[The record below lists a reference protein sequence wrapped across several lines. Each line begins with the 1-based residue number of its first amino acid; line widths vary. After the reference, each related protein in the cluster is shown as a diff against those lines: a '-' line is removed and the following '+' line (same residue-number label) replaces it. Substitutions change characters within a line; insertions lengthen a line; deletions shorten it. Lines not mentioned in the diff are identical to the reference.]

1 MIDRRSALK
10 SLIAATLVSSAGTP
24 LVAHGR
30 ERIIKPARLE
40 PGQTIGLVTPASN
53 TLENEDIE
61 MAADIVRSL
70 GFRVKKAGNIY
81 ARTNYLAGSD
91 EGRASDLNAMF
102 ADDEVD
108 AIFCVRGGYGTT
120 RILPYLDYELIR
132 ANPKVLMGY
141 SDITGLI
148 NAIFVKTGLVG
159 FHGPNASQNFS
170 DYALGEY
177 RKVLVEPSAR
187 PVIGQAPPFEARPGR
202 IDKVNRL
209 TRIAGGTARGRLI
222 GGNLTLLTSINGT
235 PYEPDYSDCILFL
248 EDVSEAP
255 YRVDRMLTELWLS
268 GHLDKVSG
276 VAIGKFTDFESD
288 GNQFSME
295 EIFRMR
301 FEPLGVPTLRGL
313 MIGHIEDQTTVP
325 VGIEAELNV
334 DAGTL
339 TLLERAVS

>member
-1 MIDRRSALK
+1 MIDRRTALK
-10 SLIAATLVSSAGTP
+10 SLIAATLAGAAGAP
-24 LVAHGR
+24 VAARGR

-40 PGQTIGLVTPASN
+40 SGQTIGLVTPASN

-70 GFRVKKAGNIY
+70 GFRVKKADNIY

-91 EGRASDLNAMF
+91 EGRANDLNAMF
-102 ADDEVD
+102 ADDDVD

-120 RILPYLDYELIR
+120 RILPWLDYELIR

-159 FHGPNASQNFS
+159 FHGPNAVQNFS
-170 DYALGEY
+170 DYALEEY
-177 RKVLVEPSAR
+177 EKVLVEPR
-187 PVIGQAPPFEARPGR
+187 PRTVIGQAPPFEARRGR
-202 IDKVNRL
+202 IDKQNRL
-209 TRIAGGTARGRLI
+209 TRITRGKARGRLI

-268 GHLDKVSG
+268 GHLDKVKG
-276 VAIGKFTDFESD
+276 IAIGKFTDFDSD

-325 VGIEAELNV
+325 VGIEAELDV

-339 TLLERAVS
+339 TLLEAAVS